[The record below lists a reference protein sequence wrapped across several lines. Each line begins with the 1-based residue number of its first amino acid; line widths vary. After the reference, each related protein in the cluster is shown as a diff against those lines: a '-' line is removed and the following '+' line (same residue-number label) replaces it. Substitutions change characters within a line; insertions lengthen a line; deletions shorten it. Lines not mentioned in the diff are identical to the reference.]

1 VLACRF
7 TCKTTAE
14 AGVPVLSLHF
24 VSTASPVNRRS
35 FSKFTASAGWSG
47 LRCLIAAL
55 LLVLPAAGQ
64 KSSPDQFTPVIV
76 SPLTGSTR
84 PFPGT
89 DGKYHVVY
97 ELVVTNT
104 KPTPATLKKVE
115 VLDARSQGVQSTAV
129 VASYEGDALV
139 SRLRTL
145 ANTPVNSPEIEFG
158 GTRLFLIDLTFDARA
173 QVPGRLRHLFELT
186 GASGPAPTAMT
197 PAALSYTVAPLEVH
211 PQLPDIGPP
220 LAGKRWVA
228 FNGCCEAGGV
238 HRGSSL
244 AANGSIYYAQR
255 FAIDWMR
262 LDDAGRL
269 VHGNPADVHNYTCY
283 GADLLAVADGTVV
296 QVLDALGDQPP
307 GELPDPKTMTV
318 ENALGNHVILDL
330 GAGVYAFYA
339 HMEKGSIRV
348 AVGQRV
354 KRGDVLGK
362 LGNSGNTSA
371 PHLHFHLM
379 EGPSALASNGIP
391 YLIDSFALAGKI
403 PAEKDPAAANGIEG
417 SWSGGLFPSPS
428 PRHGQFPL
436 DLDVINFP
444 EAPGKQ

>member
-1 VLACRF
+1 
-7 TCKTTAE
+7 
-14 AGVPVLSLHF
+14 LSLRI
-24 VSTASPVNRRS
+24 VSTAPPDNRR
-35 FSKFTASAGWSG
+35 FFVKFTATADWRA
-47 LRCLIAAL
+47 LRCLMAAL

-64 KSSPDQFTPVIV
+64 KSAPDQFTPVVV
-76 SPLTGSTR
+76 SPLTESPR

-115 VLDARSQGVQSTAV
+115 VLDARIQGVQSTAV

-145 ANTPVNSPEIEFG
+145 ANTPANSPEIEFG

-173 QVPGRLRHLFELT
+173 QVPGRLQHLFELT
-186 GASGPAPTAMT
+186 GASGPAPTPMT
-197 PAALSYTVAPLEVH
+197 PAALSYIVAPLDLH
-211 PQLPDIGPP
+211 PQLPEIGPP

-228 FNGCCEAGGV
+228 INGCCEAGGA
-238 HRGSSL
+238 HRGSGL
-244 AANGSIYYAQR
+244 AANGWIYYGQR

-269 VHGNPADVHNYTCY
+269 VHGDPADVHNYACY
-283 GADLLAVADGTVV
+283 GVDVLAVANGTVV

-307 GELPDPKTMTV
+307 GKLPDPKTMTV
-318 ENALGNHVILDL
+318 ENVLGNHVILDL

-339 HMEKGSIRV
+339 HLEKGSVGV
-348 AVGQRV
+348 AKGQHV

-403 PAEKDPAAANGIEG
+403 PAEKDPAAANSIEG
-417 SWSGGLFPSPS
+417 SWSGVLFPSPS

-444 EAPGKQ
+444 ETPGKQ

>member
-1 VLACRF
+1 
-7 TCKTTAE
+7 
-14 AGVPVLSLHF
+14 LSIHV
-24 VSTASPVNRRS
+24 VSTASPDNRLS
-35 FSKFTASAGWSG
+35 FSKFTARDGWSA
-47 LRCLIAAL
+47 LRYLMAAL

-64 KSSPDQFTPVIV
+64 KSGPDQFTPVIV
-76 SPLTGSTR
+76 SPLTGSAR

-115 VLDARSQGVQSTAV
+115 VLDARSQGVPSTAV

-145 ANTPVNSPEIEFG
+145 ANTPANSPEIEFG
-158 GTRLFLIDLTFDARA
+158 GTRLFLINLTFDSRA
-173 QVPGRLRHLFELT
+173 QVPGRLQHLFELT
-186 GASGPAPTAMT
+186 GASGPAPTPMT
-197 PAALSYTVAPLEVH
+197 PAALSYTVAPLELH
-211 PQLPDIGPP
+211 PQLPEIGPP
-220 LAGKRWVA
+220 LAGKRWVVI
-228 FNGCCEAGGV
+228 NGCCEAGGA
-238 HRGSSL
+238 HRSSGL
-244 AANGSIYYAQR
+244 AANGWIYYGQR

-269 VHGNPADVHNYTCY
+269 VHGDPADVHNYACY
-283 GADLLAVADGTVV
+283 GVNVLAVADGTVV
-296 QVLDALGDQPP
+296 QVLDALADQPP
-307 GELPDPKTMTV
+307 GKLPDPNTMTV
-318 ENALGNHVILDL
+318 ENVLGNHVILDL

-339 HMEKGSIRV
+339 HMEKGSIGV
-348 AVGQRV
+348 AEGQHV

-391 YLIDSFALAGKI
+391 YVIDSFALAGKI
-403 PAEKDPAAANGIEG
+403 PQEKDPAAANSIEG
-417 SWSGGLFPSPS
+417 SWSGGLFASPS

-436 DLDVINFP
+436 DLDVIDFP

>member
-1 VLACRF
+1 
-7 TCKTTAE
+7 
-14 AGVPVLSLHF
+14 LSLHF
-24 VSTASPVNRRS
+24 VSTASPVNRHS
-35 FSKFTASAGWSG
+35 FSKFTASAGWSA
-47 LRCLIAAL
+47 LRCLMAAL

-129 VASYEGDALV
+129 LASYEGDALV

-145 ANTPVNSPEIEFG
+145 ANTPANSPEIEFG

-173 QVPGRLRHLFELT
+173 QVPGRLQHLFELT
-186 GASGPAPTAMT
+186 GASGPAPTPMT
-197 PAALSYTVAPLEVH
+197 PAALSYVVAPLDLH
-211 PQLPDIGPP
+211 PQLPEIGPP

-228 FNGCCEAGGV
+228 INGCCEAGGA
-238 HRGSSL
+238 HRGSGL
-244 AANGSIYYAQR
+244 AANGWIYYGQR

-269 VHGNPADVHNYTCY
+269 VHGDPADVHNYSCY
-283 GADLLAVADGTVV
+283 GVDVLAVANGTVV

-307 GELPDPKTMTV
+307 GQLPDPKTMTV
-318 ENALGNHVILDL
+318 ENVLGNHVILDL

-348 AVGQRV
+348 AEGQHV

-391 YLIDSFALAGKI
+391 YVIDSFALAGRV
-403 PAEKDPAAANGIEG
+403 PAEKDPAVADSIEG
-417 SWSGGLFPSPS
+417 SWSGVLFPSPS

-436 DLDVINFP
+436 NLDVINFP
-444 EAPGKQ
+444 EVPGK

>member
-1 VLACRF
+1 LPLHVVF
-7 TCKTTAE
+7 TT
-14 AGVPVLSLHF
+14 
-24 VSTASPVNRRS
+24 SPANRRS
-35 FSKFTASAGWSG
+35 FSKFTASAGGNG
-47 LRCLIAAL
+47 LRCLMAAL
-55 LLVLPAAGQ
+55 LLVLPAVGQ
-64 KSSPDQFTPVIV
+64 KSAPDQFTPVIV
-76 SPLTGSTR
+76 SPLTGSAR

-89 DGKYHVVY
+89 DGKYHLVY

-145 ANTPVNSPEIEFG
+145 ANTPANSPEIEFG
-158 GTRLFLIDLTFDARA
+158 GTRLFLIDLTFDTRA
-173 QVPGRLRHLFELT
+173 QVPGRLQHLFELT
-186 GASGPAPTAMT
+186 GASGPAPTPMT
-197 PAALSYTVAPLEVH
+197 PVALSYTVAPLDLH
-211 PQLPDIGPP
+211 PQLPEIGPP

-228 FNGCCEAGGV
+228 INGCCEAGGA
-238 HRGSSL
+238 HRGSGLS
-244 AANGSIYYAQR
+244 ANGWVYYGQR

-269 VHGNPADVHNYTCY
+269 VHGDPADVHNYSCY
-283 GADLLAVADGTVV
+283 GVDVLAVADGTVV

-307 GELPDPKTMTV
+307 GKLPDPKTMTV
-318 ENALGNHVILDL
+318 ENVLGNHVILDL

-339 HMEKGSIRV
+339 HMEKGSIVV
-348 AVGQRV
+348 AEGQHV
-354 KRGDVLGK
+354 KRGEVLGK

-379 EGPSALASNGIP
+379 EGQSALASNGIP
-391 YLIDSFALAGKI
+391 YVIDSFALAGKI
-403 PAEKDPAAANGIEG
+403 PAEKSPAVADSIEG

>member
-1 VLACRF
+1 M
-7 TCKTTAE
+7 E
-14 AGVPVLSLHF
+14 VPALPLHIVF
-24 VSTASPVNRRS
+24 TASPVHCRS
-35 FSKFTASAGWSG
+35 FRRFTTSAGWSG
-47 LRCLIAAL
+47 LRYLMAAL
-55 LLVLPAAGQ
+55 VLVLPAAGQ
-64 KSSPDQFTPVIV
+64 KSPDQFTPVIV
-76 SPLTGSTR
+76 SPLMGSAR

-97 ELVVTNT
+97 ELLVTNT

-115 VLDARSQGVQSTAV
+115 VLDARSQGTPSTAV
-129 VASYEGDALV
+129 IASYEGDALV

-145 ANTPVNSPEIEFG
+145 ANTPANSPEIEFG
-158 GTRLFLIDLTFDARA
+158 GTRLFLIDLTFDSQA
-173 QVPGRLRHLFELT
+173 QVPGRLQHLFALT
-186 GASGPAPTAMT
+186 GASAPAPTPMT
-197 PAALSYTVAPLEVH
+197 PAALSYTVAPLELH
-211 PQLPDIGPP
+211 AQLPEIGPP

-228 FNGCCEAGGV
+228 INGCCEAGGA
-238 HRGSSL
+238 HRGSGL
-244 AANGSIYYAQR
+244 AANGWIYYGQR

-269 VHGNPADVHNYTCY
+269 VHGDPADVHNYSCY
-283 GADLLAVADGTVV
+283 GVDVLAVADGTVV

-307 GELPDPKTMTV
+307 GKLPDPKTMTV
-318 ENALGNHVILDL
+318 ENVLGNHVILDL
-330 GAGVYAFYA
+330 GGGVYAFYA

-348 AVGQRV
+348 AEGQRV
-354 KRGDVLGK
+354 KRGEVLGK

-391 YLIDSFALAGKI
+391 YVIDSFALAGRI
-403 PAEKDPAAANGIEG
+403 PAEKDPAKADSIEG

-436 DLDVINFP
+436 DLDVIDFP
-444 EAPGKQ
+444 EAPGKP

>member
-1 VLACRF
+1 
-7 TCKTTAE
+7 
-14 AGVPVLSLHF
+14 LSLQV
-24 VSTASPVNRRS
+24 VSTAPPDNRRS
-35 FSKFTASAGWSG
+35 FGKFTARAGWSA
-47 LRCLIAAL
+47 LRCLMAAL

-64 KSSPDQFTPVIV
+64 KSAPDQFTPVIV

-115 VLDARSQGVQSTAV
+115 VLNARSQGVQSTAV
-129 VASYEGDALV
+129 IVSYEGAALL

-145 ANTPVNSPEIEFG
+145 ANTPANSPEIEFG
-158 GTRLFLIDLTFDARA
+158 GTRLFLIDLTFDAQA
-173 QVPGRLRHLFELT
+173 QIPGRLLHLFELT
-186 GASGPAPTAMT
+186 GASGPAPTPMT
-197 PAALSYTVAPLEVH
+197 PVALSYTVAPLDLH
-211 PQLPDIGPP
+211 SQLPEIGPP

-228 FNGCCEAGGV
+228 MNGCCEAGGV
-238 HRGSSL
+238 HRGSGL
-244 AANGSIYYAQR
+244 AANGRIYYCQR

-269 VHGNPADVHNYTCY
+269 VHGDPADVHNYSCY
-283 GADLLAVADGTVV
+283 GVDLLAVADGTVV

-307 GELPDPKTMTV
+307 GKLPDPKTMTV
-318 ENALGNHVILDL
+318 ENVLGNHVILDL

-348 AVGQRV
+348 TEGQHV
-354 KRGDVLGK
+354 KRGEVLGK

-379 EGPSALASNGIP
+379 EGPSALASDGIP
-391 YLIDSFALAGKI
+391 YVIDSFALAGRI
-403 PAEKDPAAANGIEG
+403 PAEKFAAATSIEG
-417 SWSGGLFPSPS
+417 SWSGDLLPSPS

-436 DLDVINFP
+436 DLDVIDFP
-444 EAPGKQ
+444 ETPGK

>member
-1 VLACRF
+1 MAV
-7 TCKTTAE
+7 
-14 AGVPVLSLHF
+14 
-24 VSTASPVNRRS
+24 
-35 FSKFTASAGWSG
+35 
-47 LRCLIAAL
+47 L
-55 LLVLPAAGQ
+55 LLALPAAGQ
-64 KSSPDQFTPVIV
+64 KSAPDQFTPVIV
-76 SPLTGSTR
+76 SPLTGNTR

-115 VLDARSQGVQSTAV
+115 VLDARSQGVQATSV
-129 VASYEGDALV
+129 IASYEGDALV

-145 ANTPVNSPEIEFG
+145 ANTPANSPEIEFN
-158 GTRLFLIDLTFDARA
+158 GTRLFLIDLTFDSQA
-173 QVPGRLRHLFELT
+173 QVPGRLQHRFALT
-186 GASGPAPTAMT
+186 GASGPAPTPMT
-197 PAALSYTVAPLEVH
+197 PAAMSYTVAPLDLH
-211 PQLPDIGPP
+211 AQLPEIGPP
-220 LAGKRWVA
+220 LAGKRWVVI
-228 FNGCCEAGGV
+228 NGCCEAGGA
-238 HRGSSL
+238 HRASGLS
-244 AANGSIYYAQR
+244 ANGWIYYGQR

-269 VHGNPADVHNYTCY
+269 VHGDPADVHNYSCY
-283 GADLLAVADGTVV
+283 GVDVLAVADGRVV

-307 GELPDPKTMTV
+307 GKLPDPTTMTV
-318 ENALGNHVILDL
+318 ENVLGNHVILDL

-339 HMEKGSIRV
+339 HMEKGSIVV
-348 AVGQRV
+348 AEGQHV
-354 KRGDVLGK
+354 KRGEVLGK

-391 YLIDSFALAGKI
+391 YVIDSFALAGRI
-403 PAEKDPAAANGIEG
+403 PAEKNPAVADSIEG
-417 SWSGGLFPSPS
+417 SLGGLFPSPS

-436 DLDVINFP
+436 NLDVINFP

>member
-1 VLACRF
+1 
-7 TCKTTAE
+7 
-14 AGVPVLSLHF
+14 
-24 VSTASPVNRRS
+24 
-35 FSKFTASAGWSG
+35 
-47 LRCLIAAL
+47 
-55 LLVLPAAGQ
+55 
-64 KSSPDQFTPVIV
+64 
-76 SPLTGSTR
+76 
-84 PFPGT
+84 
-89 DGKYHVVY
+89 
-97 ELVVTNT
+97 VVTNT

-283 GADLLAVADGTVV
+283 GVDLLAVANGTVV
-296 QVLDALGDQPP
+296 QVLDALDDQPP
-307 GELPDPKTMTV
+307 GKLPDPKTMTV

-339 HMEKGSIRV
+339 HMEKGSV
-348 AVGQRV
+348 GVTVGQRV

-391 YLIDSFALAGKI
+391 YVIDSFALAGKI
-403 PAEKDPAAANGIEG
+403 PAENDPAVANSIEG
-417 SWSGGLFPSPS
+417 SWNGGLFPSPS

-444 EAPGKQ
+444 EVPGKQ